1 MGWVTAGSRGVERLG
16 GDTAVALWAQRGGCD
31 MWCRGWG
38 RRSGMIGIVGR
49 TAESSG
55 VITEVPVGR
64 GGAKSRRVS
73 HVTLLEPAV

>member
-1 MGWVTAGSRGVERLG
+1 MERLG
-16 GDTAVALWAQRGGCD
+16 GDTAAALWAQRGGCD

-49 TAESSG
+49 TAEPSG
-55 VITEVPVGR
+55 VITEVPVGGR
-64 GGAKSRRVS
+64 GGGAKSRRIS